1 MNRTHRVIALTMV
14 AAVAVA
20 ACRKKPETAPP
31 PANAPPPS
39 ETCDQ
44 RCRDS
49 IATARAEAARRDSI
63 ARAEAAKAAA
73 ERARAAA
80 VAALTAKVFFDY
92 DRSDITPESRA
103 ALDAKL
109 PVLRRNPGVRLLV
122 AGNADERG
130 SDAYNLAL
138 GQRRAASAKRY
149 LTDNGIDPSRI
160 EIVSYGEERP
170 AVDGHDES
178 AWRQNRRDEFQIIA
192 GGDNIMPPE

>member
-1 MNRTHRVIALTMV
+1 MNRTHRVIALSIV
-14 AAVAVA
+14 AASALA

-31 PANAPPPS
+31 PQPPPPQQ
-39 ETCDQ
+39 TCDQ
-44 RCRDS
+44 RCQDS
-49 IATARAEAARRDSI
+49 IANARADSIRADSIRRAREAA
-63 ARAEAAKAAA
+63 AAA
-73 ERARAAA
+73 ERALAAA
-80 VAALTAKVFFDY
+80 RAALTAKVYFDY
-92 DRSDITPESRA
+92 DQSVISQDARVV
-103 ALDAKL
+103 LDAKL
-109 PVLRRNPGVRLLV
+109 PVLRKNPGVRLMI

-192 GGDNIMPPE
+192 GADNITPPE

>member
-14 AAVAVA
+14 AAAAVA
-20 ACRKKPETAPP
+20 SCRKKPETAPP
-31 PANAPPPS
+31 PAQAPPS

-49 IATARAEAARRDSI
+49 IATAKADSIRADSI
-63 ARAEAAKAAA
+63 AKARAAAAAA
-73 ERARAAA
+73 ERAKAAA

-92 DRSDITPESRA
+92 DQSVISPESRA
-103 ALDAKL
+103 TLDAKL
-109 PVLRRNPGVRLLV
+109 PVLRANTGVRLLI

-178 AWRQNRRDEFQIIA
+178 AWHQNRRDEFQIIA